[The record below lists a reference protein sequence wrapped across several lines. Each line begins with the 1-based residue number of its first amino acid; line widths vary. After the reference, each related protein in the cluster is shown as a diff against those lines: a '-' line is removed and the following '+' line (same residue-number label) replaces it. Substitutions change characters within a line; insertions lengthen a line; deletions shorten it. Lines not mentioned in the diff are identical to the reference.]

1 MKKIIRPNKKSL
13 FGYDSYAG
21 SEGLSEYGQ
30 SEAEK

>member
-13 FGYDSYAG
+13 FGYESYAG

-30 SEAEK
+30 S